1 MKKTVLTITAA
12 LLVTAAACAAAP
24 ELRNMM
30 PNSWEKLARLTA
42 EEEKG
47 FLSQQQVKSD
57 IEGIKSRSW
66 GAPKYTIKE
75 KRVYKEKANNV
86 EFYRVLACNQNMAD
100 FLNAEYRDG
109 AAAKAEYDS
118 FIKCSM
124 QQTVYAKQEEREI
137 YKICSLEYRVY
148 GISEGNMETKGC
160 EYFVFHDFL
169 IKELNK
175 NEIGFFMTET
185 SIGYQAELKNN
196 NVGIDYCKEKGQMC
210 GANSSEFLR
219 VKNEE
224 DFVKALR
231 DNDRRVRIQASDYLF
246 DSRCPLK
253 YSIQNAF
260 DGNPATSYVE
270 NTEDDLMKIEFSGF
284 KSMFNRKVNLAI
296 INGYS
301 SNKELY
307 IANNRIL
314 NLNANSYKVSDD
326 KTELILREPIS
337 LELQDMNLK
346 YQIVSFDYN
355 NRIGSFSF
363 NVTKIVKGKF
373 YNDTCLAELNL
384 SESTDYIF
392 GDIYE

>member
-1 MKKTVLTITAA
+1 MKKTVLAIVAA
-12 LLVTAAACAAAP
+12 LQVTAAACASAP

-30 PNSWEKLARLTA
+30 PNSWEKLTRLT
-42 EEEKG
+42 EPEEKE
-47 FLSQQQVKSD
+47 FLSRQQVKSD
-57 IEGIKSRSW
+57 IEGIKSGSW

-124 QQTVYAKQEEREI
+124 QQTVYAKQGTREI

-175 NEIGFFMTET
+175 NEIGFFITET

-210 GANSSEFLR
+210 GANSCEFLR

-270 NTEDDLMKIEFSGF
+270 NTEDDLMKIEFQHIEECHVTG
-284 KSMFNRKVNLAI
+284 LAI

-301 SNKELY
+301 ANEKLY
-307 IANNRIL
+307 LNNNRIKVFQY
-314 NLNANSYKVSDD
+314 NSKGIESYIKKITLED
-326 KTELILREPIS
+326 KKM
-337 LELQDMNLK
+337 D
-346 YQIVSFDYN
+346 YQI
-355 NRIGSFSF
+355 FSDCF
-363 NVTKIVKGKF
+363 PNHPFAITSGIKEIYYGEK
-373 YNDTCLAELNL
+373 YSDTCLSEINLLCKSNSCLFGEL
-384 SESTDYIF
+384 Y
-392 GDIYE
+392 GY

>member
-1 MKKTVLTITAA
+1 MKKTVLTIAAA
-12 LLVTAAACAAAP
+12 LLATAAACAAAP

-30 PNSWEKLARLTA
+30 PNSWEKLTRLTA

-124 QQTVYAKQEEREI
+124 QQTVYAKQGTREI

-148 GISEGNMETKGC
+148 GITEGNMETKGC

-175 NEIGFFMTET
+175 NEIGFFITET

-210 GANSSEFLR
+210 GANSCEFLR

-260 DGNPATSYVE
+260 DGKPATSYVE
-270 NTEDDLMKIEFSGF
+270 NTEDDLMKIVL
-284 KSMFNRKVNLAI
+284 RKISVRKDLEVKFAI
-296 INGYS
+296 INGYAS
-301 SNKELY
+301 SSSLY
-307 IANNRIL
+307 KANNRIKECGVMNGDKSMFKADIDDL
-314 NLNANSYKVSDD
+314 NMS
-326 KTELILREPIS
+326 
-337 LELQDMNLK
+337 
-346 YQIVSFDYN
+346 YQIRTIKRNEDAYF
-355 NRIGSFSF
+355 GLFEF
-363 NVTKIVKGKF
+363 AVKALYLGDK
-373 YNDTCLAELNL
+373 YNDSCIAELNFFDEKTKL
-384 SESTDYIF
+384 WIF
-392 GDIYE
+392 GEINE